1 MGEMDIY
8 VTIKKKLECIKYG
21 LNFKLGKLKLQ
32 NGSVIL
38 MAQRPPH
45 LRQSV
50 LWGCISLIRVWGLM
64 KELKVWPIKMSAWK
78 SKRGG
83 NYRSLKDKW
92 NKTEMVIEELDYLGF
107 DVPEL
112 IIN

>member
-1 MGEMDIY
+1 
-8 VTIKKKLECIKYG
+8 
-21 LNFKLGKLKLQ
+21 
-32 NGSVIL
+32 
-38 MAQRPPH
+38 
-45 LRQSV
+45 
-50 LWGCISLIRVWGLM
+50 
-64 KELKVWPIKMSAWK
+64 MSALK

-83 NYRSLKDKW
+83 NYMSLKDKW